1 MQNELQSTVASSF
14 SCPREAFRFFL
25 RNNKNP
31 VDKVISFQAFQ
42 QSINS
47 LLPKRHSKEMIK
59 LFWNDC
65 SRNKQS
71 INFSEFCMHFDNQPF
86 TAQST
91 QRSQKSQYLSS
102 RHSGRTFISS
112 RSAQSGGKWQMNVI
126 DKVRKTLRA
135 SVNMYEMF

>member
-1 MQNELQSTVASSF
+1 LIGFNLTETLLLKLFSDLDPHKKGHLTEIDWLNAFSSYSWKNQMQNELQSTVASSF

-91 QRSQKSQYLSS
+91 
-102 RHSGRTFISS
+102 
-112 RSAQSGGKWQMNVI
+112 
-126 DKVRKTLRA
+126 
-135 SVNMYEMF
+135 